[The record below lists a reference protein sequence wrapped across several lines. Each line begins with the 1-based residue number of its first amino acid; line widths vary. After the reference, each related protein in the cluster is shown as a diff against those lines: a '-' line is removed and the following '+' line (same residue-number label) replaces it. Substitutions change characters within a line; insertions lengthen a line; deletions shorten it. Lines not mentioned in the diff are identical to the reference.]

1 MRFNFDIN
9 QIVVQTN
16 EKKEFIIIT
25 VKSGFIK
32 DMKDDAIRLL
42 IVIGMSPT
50 SQLVRC
56 VIYLLS

>member
-1 MRFNFDIN
+1 MRFNFGIN
-9 QIVVQTN
+9 QIVVQSN

-25 VKSGFIK
+25 LKSCFIK
-32 DMKDDAIRLL
+32 DMKDVAIRLL
-42 IVIGMSPT
+42 IVIGMPPT